1 MIKLKIFSP
10 KIKVIVSSHSELRCP
25 ECRVLVDIKVEDLP
39 PNVLLMRILEGMKNA
54 TSACQNQLNDSN
66 SAITSPTQPA
76 TDNNPLEQQLQS
88 LSLSAV
94 PATMPSTQQPL
105 QPMSLN
111 QSNTADGQ
119 YQISNQTNS
128 SSKSLGNCQPVRA
141 NDDSNIMRQMHQQ
154 QQQSRQ
160 SALSSSTP
168 NHGNIKEQM
177 LPSAANS
184 LPHAKALYDFVSKE
198 TG

>member
-1 MIKLKIFSP
+1 M
-10 KIKVIVSSHSELRCP
+10 IVSSHSELRCP
-25 ECRVLVDIKVEDLP
+25 ECRVLVDVKVEDLP

-54 TSACQNQLNDSN
+54 TSACHNQLNESN
-66 SAITSPTQPA
+66 STISSPTQPP

-88 LSLSAV
+88 LSSES
-94 PATMPSTQQPL
+94 ATMPSTQQPL
-105 QPMSLN
+105 QPMLLN

-119 YQISNQTNS
+119 CRINNQTNS

-141 NDDSNIMRQMHQQ
+141 NDETNIMRQMHQQ